1 MKKIL
6 TNYVTSTAAQPLYAR
21 SLEHLQEG
29 YREALD
35 SLVKK
40 FIPNYS
46 AGDVVILDGL
56 VDSGTAGVNFNIS
69 AGSVYYNGEIYQVAT
84 ASGAFAGTVAVLTV
98 STSTYQTGEPSQFD
112 DGNFYN
118 VNQIAKFVITNAATG
133 SGTKDYTDC
142 KRMSANPVFAKLST
156 INTGAASTSFTL
168 VTWDASPID
177 DDGIFNITNG
187 RLTPRL
193 GLYKLSCCVTA
204 TASVLS
210 AAGNIGLNIYK
221 NGALLDQVCGGW
233 VTAINQQLNIQFSNY
248 VIEQTTATDYYTFVL
263 TTVSGTYDYSS
274 VQLTVEALGNQFTQA
289 Y

>member
-6 TNYVTSTAAQPLYAR
+6 TSYVTSTAAQPLYAR

-35 SLVKK
+35 SIIKK
-40 FIPNYS
+40 FTPGYS
-46 AGDVVILDGL
+46 AGDVIIIDGL

-84 ASGAFAGTVAVLTV
+84 ASGLIGATVAVLTIDTATFQ
-98 STSTYQTGEPSQFD
+98 SGEPSQFD

-118 VNQIAKFVITNAATG
+118 VNQTAKFVITAAASG

-142 KRMSANPVFAKLST
+142 KRLKANPVFAKLTTVGS
-156 INTGAASTSFTL
+156 GAASTSFTL
-168 VTWDASPID
+168 TGWDTSPID
-177 DDGIFNITNG
+177 DDGIFNITTG
-187 RLTPRL
+187 RLTPKL
-193 GLYKLSCCVTA
+193 GRYKISLCVTA
-204 TASVLS
+204 TPSTSPTGAYE
-210 AAGNIGLNIYK
+210 LNIYK
-221 NGALLDQVCGGW
+221 NGALLDLVCGDSFLGTNAQR
-233 VTAINQQLNIQFSNY
+233 VAQFNNY
-248 VIEQTTATDYYTFVL
+248 VITQTVVTDYYTFVL
-263 TTVSGTYDYSS
+263 TTVSGTYTYSS